1 MLQIR
6 TYNGNPVGVQLP
18 IFVELNITYTEPAVR
33 GDSSSGSVTKDATL
47 ETGRVI
53 RVPLFVKEG
62 ERVKV
67 TTETGEFSSRA

>member
-1 MLQIR
+1 M
-6 TYNGNPVGVQLP
+6 
-18 IFVELNITYTEPAVR
+18 TYTEPAVR

-62 ERVKV
+62 EKVKV
-67 TTETGEFSSRA
+67 TTETGEFSGRA